1 MASRVNNREL
11 ATRKE
16 AILKQIEQ
24 KTALIER
31 RIVITYK
38 ESMDRIG
45 VKFEKY
51 FRKIEKEGL
60 TVNNISAI
68 QRLRSLYQDIFD
80 EMRKIEPKV
89 YKWIR
94 DNAEASYKKSYYE
107 NFFVL
112 EKQLEL
118 PLTFNR
124 LNTARVRAIVKTP
137 FPGTTLEELVV
148 TLKARAFSPVKFEL
162 AVGQAIGAGPREIA
176 REMLKAGDIFK
187 AQYNNA
193 AYNALRIARTESL
206 RAASTAQLEMESE
219 AEKAGVKFRK
229 QWISTLDDRT
239 RPDHVAMDGEFAND
253 NGYFELPDGTETLAP
268 RKSGIAEQDINC
280 RCSFSEFVDGISR
293 DLEEI
298 RASQKGYMNIDGKQ
312 VKYSAVNYDKWK
324 AGKGI
329 NDE

>member
-11 ATRKE
+11 ATKKE
-16 AILKQIEQ
+16 AIYKQIEK
-24 KTALIER
+24 KTALIEKK
-31 RIVITYK
+31 IVATYK
-38 ESMDRIG
+38 ESMDRIS

-89 YKWIR
+89 YKWVR
-94 DNAEASYKKSYYE
+94 DNAEAAYKKSYYE

-112 EKQLEL
+112 EKQLSL

-124 LNTARVRAIVKTP
+124 LNAARVRAIVKTP
-137 FPGTTLEELVV
+137 FPGTTLEQLIV
-148 TLKARAFSPVKFEL
+148 TVKQRAFAPVKFEL
-162 AVGQAIGAGPREIA
+162 AVGQALGAGPKEIA

-187 AQYNNA
+187 AQYSNA

-206 RAASTAQLEMESE
+206 RAASYAHEEMSNE
-219 AEKAGVKFRK
+219 AAAAGVKFKK
-229 QWISTLDDRT
+229 QWVSTLDDRT
-239 RPDHVAMDGEFAND
+239 REDHIIMDGNFAND
-253 NGYFELPDGTETLAP
+253 DGYFELPDGTLTLRP
-268 RKSGIAEQDINC
+268 RLSGVAEQDINC
-280 RCSFSEFVDGISR
+280 RCSSSEFVEGISR

-298 RASQKGYMNIDGKQ
+298 RASSDMSMTIDGKQ
-312 VKYSAVNYDKWK
+312 VKYSSLNYEKWRE
-324 AGKGI
+324 AKGI
-329 NDE
+329 KE